1 MCKLF
6 EKLKMEHKAE
16 LKTCLDKGFETMDL
30 IIEEDIFLSVLFLID
45 DDYNV
50 DLKAVFCDGFDIIK
64 LIGDWHIE
72 EIIKIVSRRS
82 VPTIC

>member
-1 MCKLF
+1 
-6 EKLKMEHKAE
+6 MEHKAE

-45 DDYNV
+45 EDYNV
-50 DLKAVFCDGFDIIK
+50 DVKGVFCDGFDIMK
-64 LIGDWHIE
+64 LIGDKHMD
-72 EIIKIVSRRS
+72 EIINIVSRRS